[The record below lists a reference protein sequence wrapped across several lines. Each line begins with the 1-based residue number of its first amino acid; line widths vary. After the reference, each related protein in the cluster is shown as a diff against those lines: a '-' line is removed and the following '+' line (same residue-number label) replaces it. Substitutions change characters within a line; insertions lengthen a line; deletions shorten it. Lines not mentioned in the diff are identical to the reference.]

1 MNLIA
6 FQSPKNIYIND
17 ALEHGLGGFATH
29 GRAWVYFI
37 PIPLQGRA
45 HINLLEFLAQVIS
58 IWIDIEEKITQPLD
72 FLLVMGDN
80 TASMGW
86 LRRSNFRENDEH
98 DSECLARHKVARKLS
113 ELVLYS
119 NTTVYRQWF
128 SGADNTVADILSRDA
143 YYLSNST
150 HDFF

>member
-1 MNLIA
+1 MQLL
-6 FQSPKNIYIND
+6 D
-17 ALEHGLGGFATH
+17 CLLG
-29 GRAWVYFI
+29 I
-37 PIPLQGRA
+37 
-45 HINLLEFLAQVIS
+45 
-58 IWIDIEEKITQPLD
+58 
-72 FLLVMGDN
+72 GDN